1 MKDLVFLPDREGRD
15 ELTAAT
21 GFVRCGADAA
31 ALGVLASRLAVR
43 GGAAAGADDAAQWR
57 GTLALALL
65 ADTWAGEEAKLS
77 VLTVDASTSRFAS
90 WMLSARGPGKQHEP
104 VRLALMEKGG
114 KRCLL
119 GIADAAQGLILP
131 ATPSDLADVMPQ
143 RCTWFDPQS
152 GRLTDPVKH
161 LDEQSR
167 AMLLRR
173 IHLMG
178 LKAPQVQAFVSELGQ
193 AEMQE
198 AQPLRQGDADALAAL
213 SIRMQAVCGL
223 CDFAAFTEQTAVYER
238 KGENP
243 LTACFAAEEAEK
255 NDGLEESRTYYWNGI
270 AFART
275 SSFTGLT
282 TAHDP
287 QEQSA
292 LDDMAAELAMM
303 AENSAGW
310 NRRLAQKLQ
319 AWLDERRDSRT
330 LISAAREHI
339 ELTRQL
345 AAEKGR
351 QMQSTVTLE
360 WPWNAQSGAVR
371 ALLEEALG
379 DDWLSA
385 AAAPFA
391 DRLTKLTDFVLGDRT
406 LQTCCACSDGILLPP
421 LSEEMAACVARSGDG
436 EGLALD
442 AMRFQPRE
450 DGGITA
456 SFLLRGRGEVRMQR
470 VYALDEI
477 LVLNEYESPRV
488 AVWPCLPMENWHAY
502 HVFLQQGGTQVLALR
517 NGEWKQAE
525 TLERGWSCLRTESYP
540 ACLVIRRDDL
550 TLGAVPNMLPLC
562 RVTGLSDAVASIDMG
577 ASATVSVLN
586 INGITT
592 PVKGREL
599 TRLLLMPGSSDPDEF
614 LLSLRPDSVT
624 PTAVELTGPGDE
636 LFADGYVYRSASFA
650 ALADR
655 APDGLKTALKWR
667 ADAASVRAKKILL
680 HQVML
685 GTALEAVL
693 EGAKT
698 LCWRVTV
705 ADEMGEAGREALLE
719 MMDELAETVAAK
731 TGLPLPA
738 DQPAVV
744 WTAEAHA
751 LCAYLRGNGTVRGS
765 FTVVDIGAGSTK
777 THLWMQ
783 GQSRPVAGAVVLD
796 GAQSTLFAA
805 LKERPDMLLEDFGDV
820 NDPALAADVQTLCIQ
835 LHLAAESRAQ
845 TDKAL
850 LMLDKLLDEHK
861 QKILAHMADRT
872 VAQHPTHMQ
881 AILLEMQAA
890 ALFTAGLMLE
900 QAGMDT
906 MLNHRLPDDMP
917 LCLTGRGAWLTD
929 SLPTAMRNS
938 LQKIVRAAMSLS
950 NTIRFVTITP
960 DQLPSAAVAL
970 GMATVKETGSAPA
983 PAPIRTRASFSALMC
998 SMMKAIIAAYP
1009 MHAWLLHPG
1018 LFDMWGELTPAGED
1032 TIRRAA
1038 SQSYGDGDDIPGA
1051 IMAFVHA
1058 LRQSPV
1064 APQLF
1069 VSPGE

>member
-21 GFVRCGADAA
+21 GFVRCGADAS
-31 ALGVLASRLAVR
+31 ALGELASRLTVR
-43 GGAAAGADDAAQWR
+43 GSVAAECCDMAQWR

-65 ADTWAGEEAKLS
+65 ADTWAGEDAVIT
-77 VLTVDASTSRFAS
+77 VLTVDASSSRFAS
-90 WMLSARGPGKQHEP
+90 WLLSARGGDQRAEP
-104 VRLALMEKGG
+104 VRLVLLEKEG

-119 GIADAAQGLILP
+119 GVADAAQGLILP
-131 ATPSDLADVMPQ
+131 ASPSDLRPIMPA
-143 RCTWFDPQS
+143 RCVWFDRES
-152 GRLTDPVKH
+152 GAMTDPVKH
-161 LDEQSR
+161 LDERSR
-167 AMLLRR
+167 ALLLRR
-173 IHLMG
+173 IRLMG
-178 LKAPQVQAFVSELGQ
+178 LTAPRVQAFASDLGQ

-198 AQPLRQGDADALAAL
+198 AQPVRQGDAEALDAL
-213 SIRMQAVCGL
+213 SIRMQAICGL
-223 CDFAAFTEQTAVYER
+223 ADFAAFSVKTAEYEI
-238 KGENP
+238 KGANP
-243 LTACFAAEEAEK
+243 LVSCFTTEDVQTD
-255 NDGLEESRTYYWNGI
+255 DGLEDSRTYYWNDI

-282 TAHDP
+282 TANDP
-287 QEQSA
+287 REQTA

-303 AENSAGW
+303 AENSVGW
-310 NRRLAQKLQ
+310 NCRLAQGLQ
-319 AWLDERRDSRT
+319 SWLDEHRSSRT
-330 LISAAREHI
+330 LLSAAKEHI
-339 ELTRQL
+339 ELTQQL
-345 AAEKGR
+345 AADKGR
-351 QMQSTVTLE
+351 QVQPTVTLE

-371 ALLEEALG
+371 ALLQETLGEA
-379 DDWLSA
+379 WLSA
-385 AAAPFA
+385 AASPFA
-391 DRLTKLTDFVLGDRT
+391 DRLTKLTGFVLGDRT
-406 LQTCCACSDGILLPP
+406 LQTCCACADGILLPP
-421 LSEEMAACVARSGDG
+421 LSAEMAACVARCGDG
-436 EGLALD
+436 EGLAMD

-456 SFLLRGRGEVRMQR
+456 SFLLRGKGEVRMQR
-470 VYALDEI
+470 VYPLDEI
-477 LVLNEYESPRV
+477 LVLSEYESPRV
-488 AVWPCLPMENWHAY
+488 AVWPCLPMEGWRAY
-502 HVFLQQGGTQVLALR
+502 QVFVRQGGTQVQALR
-517 NGEWKQAE
+517 VGEWAQADS
-525 TLERGWSCLRTESYP
+525 RDVGWSCLRTESYP
-540 ACLVIRRDDL
+540 ACLLIRQGEL
-550 TLGAVPNMLPLC
+550 VLGAVPNMLPLYK
-562 RVTGLSDAVASIDMG
+562 VTALSDAAASIDMG

-586 INGITT
+586 MNGATRQ
-592 PVKGREL
+592 VQGREL
-599 TRLLLMPGSSDPDEF
+599 TRLLLTTETPETDEF
-614 LLSLRPDSVT
+614 LMGLRPDGVT
-624 PTAVELTGPGDE
+624 PTAVELTGEGSE
-636 LFADGYVYRSASFA
+636 LFTDGYVYRSAGFA
-650 ALADR
+650 ALAER
-655 APDGLKTALKWR
+655 SPERLKTALKWR
-667 ADAASVRAKKILL
+667 ADAASVRARRILL

-685 GTALEAVL
+685 GTALEALL

-705 ADEMGEAGREALLE
+705 ADEMGDAGREALLD
-719 MMDELAETVAAK
+719 MMDELAETVAAE
-731 TGLPLPA
+731 TGLPLPPA
-738 DQPAVV
+738 QPAVV
-744 WTAEAHA
+744 WTAEADA

-765 FTVVDIGAGSTK
+765 FTVLDIGAGSTK

-820 NDPALAADVQTLCIQ
+820 SDPVLAADVQTLCIQ

-861 QKILAHMADRT
+861 SKILAHMADRT
-872 VAQHPTHMQ
+872 AAQQPTYMQ

-917 LCLTGRGAWLTD
+917 LCLTGRGTWLTD

-960 DQLPSAAVAL
+960 DQLPTAAVAL
-970 GMATVKETGSAPA
+970 GMAAAKETGGGPA

-998 SMMKAIIAAYP
+998 SMMKAIVAAYP
-1009 MHAWLLHPG
+1009 QHAWLLHPG

-1032 TIRRAA
+1032 SVRRAA
-1038 SQSYGDGDDIPGA
+1038 SECYGDGDDIPGA
-1051 IMAFVHA
+1051 VMAFVHA
-1058 LRQSPV
+1058 LRRNPI

>member
-21 GFVRCGADAA
+21 GFVRCGADAS
-31 ALGVLASRLAVR
+31 ALGVLASRLTVR
-43 GGAAAGADDAAQWR
+43 KGAAEEAGDSARWR

-65 ADTWAGEEAKLS
+65 ADAWPDEDAKLS
-77 VLTVDASTSRFAS
+77 VMTVDASTSRFAS
-90 WMLSARGPGKQHEP
+90 WLLKARGADEP
-104 VRLALMEKGG
+104 VRLVLLEKDG
-114 KRCLL
+114 KRVLL
-119 GIADAAQGLILP
+119 GIADAAAGLLLP
-131 ATPSDLADVMPQ
+131 ATPSDLSEMMPA
-143 RCTWFDPQS
+143 RCTWFDREN
-152 GRLTDPVKH
+152 GGLTDPVRR
-161 LDEQSR
+161 LDER
-167 AMLLRR
+167 ARALLLRR

-178 LKAPQVQAFVSELGQ
+178 LTAPAVQALVSDLGQ

-198 AQPLRQGDADALAAL
+198 AQPVRQGDAEALAAL

-223 CDFAAFTEQTAVYER
+223 SDFAAFSEETAAYEIAGR
-238 KGENP
+238 NP
-243 LTACFAAEEAEK
+243 LVACFADEDAGGD
-255 NDGLEESRTYYWNGI
+255 DGLEVSRTYCWNGI

-282 TAHDP
+282 TAHDSR
-287 QEQSA
+287 EQAA

-303 AENSAGW
+303 AENSVSW
-310 NRRLAQKLQ
+310 NRRLGQRLQ
-319 AWLDERRDSRT
+319 AWLDERRSSRT
-330 LISAAREHI
+330 LLSAAKEHI
-339 ELTRQL
+339 ELTQQL

-351 QMQSTVTLE
+351 QLQTTVTLE
-360 WPWNAQSGAVR
+360 WPWNAESGAVR

-379 DDWLSA
+379 GEWLAA

-391 DRLTKLTDFVLGDRT
+391 DRLTKLSGFVLGDRT
-406 LQTCCACSDGILLPP
+406 LQTCCACADGILLPP
-421 LSEEMAACVARSGDG
+421 LSEKMAACAAKSGDG

-456 SFLLRGRGEVRMQR
+456 SFLLRGKGEVRMQR

-477 LVLNEYESPRV
+477 LVLSEYESPRA
-488 AVWPCLPMENWHAY
+488 AVWPCLPMESWHAY

-517 NGEWKQAE
+517 DGEWAQVE
-525 TLERGWSCLRTESYP
+525 STGSGWACLRTESYP
-540 ACLVIRRDDL
+540 ACLLIRKDDL

-562 RVTGLSDAVASIDMG
+562 RVTPLSDAAASIDMG
-577 ASATVSVLN
+577 ASATVSVLS
-586 INGITT
+586 INGTT
-592 PVKGREL
+592 TQVNGREL
-599 TRLLLMPGSSDPDEF
+599 TRLLLMPENAEPDEF
-614 LLSLRPDSVT
+614 LMSLRPDSVT
-624 PTAVELTGPGDE
+624 PTAVELTGEGGE
-636 LFADGYVYRSASFA
+636 LFTDGYVYRSAGFA
-650 ALADR
+650 ALAER
-655 APDGLKTALKWR
+655 APDRLKTALKWR
-667 ADAASVRAKKILL
+667 ADAASVRARRILM

-685 GTALEAVL
+685 GTALEAAL

-705 ADEMGEAGREALLE
+705 ADEMGGAGREALLE
-719 MMDELAETVAAK
+719 MMEDLARTVAAE

-738 DQPAVV
+738 GQPAVA

-765 FTVVDIGAGSTK
+765 FTVLDIGAVSTK
-777 THLWMQ
+777 THLWLQ
-783 GQSRPVAGAVVLD
+783 GQSRPAAGAVVLD

-820 NDPALAADVQTLCIQ
+820 SDPALQADVQTLCIQ

-872 VAQHPTHMQ
+872 AAQHPTHMQ

-917 LCLTGRGAWLTD
+917 LCLTGRGTWLTD

-938 LQKIVRAAMSLS
+938 LQKIVRAAMSLG

-960 DQLPSAAVAL
+960 DRLPAAAVAL
-970 GMATVKETGSAPA
+970 GMAAVKETGDAPA
-983 PAPIRTRASFSALMC
+983 PAPIHTRASFSALMC

-1009 MHAWLLHPG
+1009 AHAWLLHPG

-1032 TIRRAA
+1032 TVRAA
-1038 SQSYGDGDDIPGA
+1038 ASRCYGDGDDIPGA
-1051 IMAFVHA
+1051 VMAFVHA
-1058 LRQSPV
+1058 LRQSPI